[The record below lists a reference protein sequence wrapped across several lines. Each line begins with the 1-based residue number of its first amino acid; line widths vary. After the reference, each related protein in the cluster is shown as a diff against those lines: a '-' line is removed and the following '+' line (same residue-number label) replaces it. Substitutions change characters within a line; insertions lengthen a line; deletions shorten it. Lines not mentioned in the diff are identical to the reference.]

1 MESLLP
7 LAIHPLRK
15 VIENR
20 GEALRKM
27 EVKKT
32 PKDTTRPDPDALLK
46 EVQREEEKRGR
57 LKIFLGYAPG
67 VGKTYTMLNEARV
80 LKKRGED
87 VVVGIVET
95 HGRIETEELLKGLE
109 VIPRRRV
116 DYQGI
121 VLEELDLDAIL
132 TRRPA
137 VVLVDELAH
146 TNAPGS
152 RHPKRYQ
159 DIEELHDSGI
169 DVYTTVNVQHFES
182 LNDVLEK
189 ITGIRMQETLPDTFL
204 DRADEVQVIDIP
216 LEELYERLKEG
227 KVYIPPQAERATQ
240 NFFQRGNLVALREL
254 MLTHV
259 AHKMDAELLNYMRAK
274 AIAGPWPAGER
285 VMVCIAPS
293 PYAKQLLRKGYQI
306 AQDAHAEWYALYVST
321 PALKEMS
328 DKDRGYIAEA
338 LNLAEELG
346 AKIATLSGTDVANEI
361 LRFAREYNINHIVIG
376 KPLHSMLLGFWKG
389 SPASRLLHTQ
399 SEFELHL
406 ITPTV
411 EKREVEVKPTTERLP
426 INPRDYL
433 LAILMVAGVTLLD
446 FFLQQFIN
454 PLSLVYIYLIATI
467 ASALLFGTGPSLFS
481 SIVSLLTFD
490 FFFTEPKYSLLIYHP
505 HDIINVLVFFFTSV
519 IVGQLVKITRRQN
532 VLLQLRIRRVT
543 LIEEMSKEF
552 LLLPPVEQFV
562 GGLVQNSD
570 EWKNILNLFR
580 TTILDHIS
588 HIAIKYLSKIL
599 DAPSF
604 VLFSGESGRLQVW
617 ARSKP
622 DVDITPH
629 EMAVA
634 EWTYLHGEPAGAG
647 TQTLTNIGVFFLP
660 MKSLDDI
667 IGVIGI
673 QYDFKNLL
681 LDQRRLLG
689 AISNL
694 SALAAARW
702 VKIWV
707 GK

>member
-1 MESLLP
+1 
-7 LAIHPLRK
+7 
-15 VIENR
+15 
-20 GEALRKM
+20 M
-27 EVKKT
+27 EVKKNH
-32 PKDTTRPDPDALLK
+32 KDTARPDPDALLK

-67 VGKTYTMLNEARV
+67 VGKTYAMLNEARV

-87 VVVGIVET
+87 VVVGIAET
-95 HGRIETEELLKGLE
+95 HGRVETEELLKGLE
-109 VIPRRRV
+109 VIPRRRAE
-116 DYQGI
+116 YQGI
-121 VLEELDLDAIL
+121 FLEELDVDAIL
-132 TRRPA
+132 RRRPA

-159 DIEELHDSGI
+159 DIEELLGNGI

-182 LNDVLEK
+182 LNDVVEK
-189 ITGIRMQETLPDTFL
+189 ITRIRMQETLPDTFL

-216 LEELYERLKEG
+216 LEELFERLKEG
-227 KVYIPPQAERATQ
+227 KVYIPRQAERAMQ

-254 MLTHV
+254 TLTHT

-274 AIAGPWPAGER
+274 AISGPWPAGER

-306 AQDAHAEWYALYVST
+306 AKEAHAEWYAAYVST

-328 DKDRGYIAEA
+328 DKDKAYIAEA
-338 LNLAEELG
+338 LNLAGELG

-389 SPASRLLHTQ
+389 SPASRLLHTP

-411 EKREVEVKPTTERLP
+411 EKKEVEVKAKPERLAL
-426 INPRDYL
+426 NPRDYL
-433 LAILMVAGVTLLD
+433 LAILMIIGVTLLN
-446 FFLQQFIN
+446 FFLQKFVN
-454 PLSLVYIYLIATI
+454 PVSLVYIYLIATI

-481 SIVSLLTFD
+481 SVLSLLTFD
-490 FFFTEPKYSLLIYHP
+490 FFFTEPKYSLAMYHP
-505 HDIINVLVFFFTSV
+505 HDIINVLVFFLTSI
-519 IVGQLVKITRRQN
+519 IVGQLVKITKRQN
-532 VLLQLRIRRVT
+532 LLLQLRIRRVT

-552 LLLPPVEQFV
+552 LMLPPLEQFV
-562 GGLVQNSD
+562 GGLVQNSS
-570 EWKNILNLFR
+570 EWNNVLTLFR
-580 TTILDHIS
+580 TTVLDHIS

-604 VLFSGESGRLQVW
+604 VLFTGKEGRLQVW
-617 ARSKP
+617 ARSKT
-622 DVDITPH
+622 DVDLSSH

-634 EWTYLHGEPAGAG
+634 EWTYTHGEPAGAG
-647 TQTLTNIGVFFLP
+647 TQTLTDVGVFFVP
-660 MKSLDDI
+660 MKSLDEV

-689 AISNL
+689 VISNL

>member
-1 MESLLP
+1 M
-7 LAIHPLRK
+7 I
-15 VIENR
+15 VENS
-20 GEALRKM
+20 
-27 EVKKT
+27 
-32 PKDTTRPDPDALLK
+32 PKDHTRPDPDALLK
-46 EVQREEEKRGR
+46 EVQREEVKRGR

-67 VGKTYTMLNEARV
+67 VGKTYTMLSEARV

-87 VVVGIVET
+87 VVLGIVET

-116 DYQGI
+116 EYQGI
-121 VLEELDLDAIL
+121 VLEELDVDAIL
-132 TRRPA
+132 KRRPA

-159 DIEELHDSGI
+159 DIEELLDSGI
-169 DVYTTVNVQHFES
+169 DVYTTVNIQHFES

-216 LEELYERLKEG
+216 LEELFERLKEG
-227 KVYIPPQAERATQ
+227 KVYIPLQARRAME

-259 AHKMDAELLNYMRAK
+259 ARKMDTELLNYMRAK
-274 AIAGPWPAGER
+274 AISGPWPAGER
-285 VMVCIAPS
+285 LMVCIAPS
-293 PYAKQLLRKGYQI
+293 PYAKQLLRKGYTI
-306 AQDAHAEWYALYVST
+306 AKEAHAEWYAVHVST
-321 PALKEMS
+321 PSLKEMS
-328 DKDRGYIAEA
+328 DSDKAYIAEA

-346 AKIATLSGTDVANEI
+346 GKIATLSGTDIAKEI

-389 SPASRLLHTQ
+389 SPASRLLHTP

-411 EKREVEVKPTTERLP
+411 EKREVEVKPTPERFTL
-426 INPRDYL
+426 NAQDYL
-433 LAILMVAGVTLLD
+433 LTTLMVIAVTLLNL
-446 FFLQQFIN
+446 FLQKFVN
-454 PLSLVYIYLIATI
+454 PMSLVYIYLIATI
-467 ASALLFGTGPSLFS
+467 ASGLLFGTGPSLFS
-481 SIVSLLTFD
+481 SIISLFTFD
-490 FFFTEPKYSLLIYHP
+490 FFFTEPRYSLTMNHP
-505 HDIINVLVFFFTSV
+505 HDIINVVVFFLTS
-519 IVGQLVKITRRQN
+519 IIIGQLVKITKRQN
-532 VLLQLRIRRVT
+532 LVLQLRIKRIT

-552 LLLPPVEQFV
+552 LMLPPVEQFV
-562 GGLVQNSD
+562 GGLVKDSREWENS
-570 EWKNILNLFR
+570 LTLFR
-580 TTILDHIS
+580 TTVLDHIS
-588 HIAIKYLSKIL
+588 HIAIKYLSKII

-604 VLFSGESGRLQVW
+604 ILFSGKDGRLQVW
-617 ARSKP
+617 ARSNP
-622 DVDITPH
+622 DIDLTPN

-634 EWTYLHGEPAGAG
+634 EWTYLHGETAGAG
-647 TQTLTNIGVFFLP
+647 TQTLTSIKAFFIP
-660 MKSLDDI
+660 MKSLEET

-681 LDQRRLLG
+681 FDQRRLLG
-689 AISNL
+689 VISNL

-702 VKIWV
+702 VKLWTV
-707 GK
+707 K

>member
-1 MESLLP
+1 
-7 LAIHPLRK
+7 
-15 VIENR
+15 
-20 GEALRKM
+20 M
-27 EVKKT
+27 EVKKND
-32 PKDTTRPDPDALLK
+32 KDAARPDPEALLK

-67 VGKTYTMLNEARV
+67 VGKTYTMLNEAHV

-87 VVVGIVET
+87 VLVGIVET
-95 HGRIETEELLKGLE
+95 HGRVETEDLLEGLE

-116 DYQGI
+116 PYQNI
-121 VLEELDLDAIL
+121 VLEELDIDAIL
-132 TRRPA
+132 ARRPV

-146 TNAPGS
+146 SNAPGS

-159 DIEELHDSGI
+159 DIEELLDNGI

-216 LEELYERLKEG
+216 LEELFERLKEG
-227 KVYIPPQAERATQ
+227 KVYIPKQAELAMQ

-254 MLTHV
+254 MLTHA
-259 AHKMDAELLNYMRAK
+259 AHKMDTELLNYMRAK
-274 AIAGPWPAGER
+274 AISGPWPAGER

-306 AQDAHAEWYALYVST
+306 AKDAHAEWYAVHVST

-328 DKDRGYIAEA
+328 DKDKAYIAEA

-361 LRFAREYNINHIVIG
+361 VRFAREYNINHIVIG

-389 SPASRLLHTQ
+389 SPASRLLHTP

-411 EKREVEVKPTTERLP
+411 EKREIEVKPTPERLTL
-426 INPRDYL
+426 NPKEYVL
-433 LAILMVAGVTLLD
+433 TALMVVAVTLLN
-446 FFLQQFIN
+446 FFLQGFVNRIA
-454 PLSLVYIYLIATI
+454 LVYIYLIVTI
-467 ASALLFGTGPSLFS
+467 ASALLFGTGPSVFS
-481 SIVSLLTFD
+481 SVISLLTFE
-490 FFFTEPKYSLLIYHP
+490 FFFTEPKYSFTMYHP
-505 HDIINVLVFFFTSV
+505 HDIINVLVFFLTSI
-519 IVGQLVKITRRQN
+519 IVGQLAKITKRQN
-532 VLLQLRIRRVT
+532 VLLQLRVRRVT
-543 LIEEMSKEF
+543 LIEEISKEF
-552 LLLPPVEQFV
+552 LMLPPVEQFV
-562 GGLVQNSD
+562 GGIVQNPK
-570 EWKNILNLFR
+570 EWENVLTLFR
-580 TTILDHIS
+580 TTVLDHIS
-588 HIAIKYLSKIL
+588 HIAIKYLSRII

-604 VLFSGESGRLQVW
+604 VLFSGTEKRLHIW
-617 ARSKP
+617 ARSIP
-622 DVDITPH
+622 DIDLTPN

-634 EWTYLHGEPAGAG
+634 EWTYAHGEPAGAG
-647 TQTLTNIGVFFLP
+647 TQTLPSIKLFFIP
-660 MKSLDDI
+660 MKTLEET

-673 QYDFKNLL
+673 QFDFKNLL

-689 AISNL
+689 VISNL
-694 SALAAARW
+694 SALAASRW
-702 VKIWV
+702 VKPWSAS
-707 GK
+707 

>member
-1 MESLLP
+1 
-7 LAIHPLRK
+7 
-15 VIENR
+15 
-20 GEALRKM
+20 
-27 EVKKT
+27 
-32 PKDTTRPDPDALLK
+32 
-46 EVQREEEKRGR
+46 
-57 LKIFLGYAPG
+57 
-67 VGKTYTMLNEARV
+67 MLNEARV

-87 VVVGIVET
+87 VVVGVAET

-116 DYQGI
+116 EYQSI
-121 VLEELDLDAIL
+121 VIGELDIDAIL

-159 DIEELHDSGI
+159 DIEELLDSGI

-216 LEELYERLKEG
+216 LEELFERLKEG
-227 KVYIPPQAERATQ
+227 KVYIPKQAERAMQ

-259 AHKMDAELLNYMRAK
+259 AHKMDTELLNYMRAK
-274 AIAGPWPAGER
+274 AISGPWPAGER

-293 PYAKQLLRKGYQI
+293 PYAKQLLRKGYTI
-306 AQDAHAEWYALYVST
+306 AKDAHAEWYAVYVST
-321 PALKEMS
+321 PSLKEMS
-328 DKDRGYIAEA
+328 DRDKAYIAEA

-361 LRFAREYNINHIVIG
+361 LRFAHEYNINHIVIG

-389 SPASRLLHTQ
+389 SPASRLLHTP

-411 EKREVEVKPTTERLP
+411 EKREIEVKPAPERP
-426 INPRDYL
+426 TFNPKDYL
-433 LAILMVAGVTLLD
+433 LTALMVVAVTLLN
-446 FFLQQFIN
+446 FFLQGFIN
-454 PLSLVYIYLIATI
+454 PMSLVFIYLIATI
-467 ASALLFGTGPSLFS
+467 TSGLLFGTGPSLFS
-481 SIVSLLTFD
+481 SVLSLLTFD
-490 FFFTEPKYSLLIYHP
+490 FLFVEPKYSFTMYHP
-505 HDIINVLVFFFTSV
+505 HDVINVVVFFLTS
-519 IVGQLVKITRRQN
+519 IIIGQLVKITRRQN
-532 VLLQLRIRRVT
+532 LALQVRVKRIT

-552 LLLPPVEQFV
+552 LMLPPVEQFV
-562 GGLVQNSD
+562 GGLVQNST
-570 EWKNILNLFR
+570 EWENILTLFR
-580 TTILDHIS
+580 TTVLDHIS
-588 HIAIKYLSKIL
+588 HIAIKYLAKII

-604 VLFSGESGRLQVW
+604 VLFSGKDGGLQVW
-617 ARSKP
+617 ARSKH
-622 DVDITPH
+622 DVDLTPN

-634 EWTYLHGEPAGAG
+634 EWTYSHGESAGAG
-647 TQTLTNIGVFFLP
+647 TQTLTNIKVFFIP
-660 MKSLDDI
+660 MKSLDEI

-689 AISNL
+689 VISNL

-702 VKIWV
+702 VKIWSV
-707 GK
+707 K

>member
-1 MESLLP
+1 M
-7 LAIHPLRK
+7 I
-15 VIENR
+15 VENS
-20 GEALRKM
+20 
-27 EVKKT
+27 
-32 PKDTTRPDPDALLK
+32 PKDHTRPDPDALLK

-87 VVVGIVET
+87 VVLGIVET

-116 DYQGI
+116 EYQGI
-121 VLEELDLDAIL
+121 VLEELDVDAIL
-132 TRRPA
+132 KRRPA

-159 DIEELHDSGI
+159 DIEELLESGI
-169 DVYTTVNVQHFES
+169 DVYTTVNIQHFES
-182 LNDVLEK
+182 LNDVVEK

-216 LEELYERLKEG
+216 LEELFERLREG
-227 KVYIPPQAERATQ
+227 KVYIPKQAERAMQ

-254 MLTHV
+254 TLTRA
-259 AHKMDAELLNYMRAK
+259 AHKMDTELLNYMRAK
-274 AIAGPWPAGER
+274 AISGPWPAGER
-285 VMVCIAPS
+285 LMVCIAPS
-293 PYAKQLLRKGYQI
+293 PYAKQLLRKGYTI
-306 AQDAHAEWYALYVST
+306 AKDAHAEWYAVYVST

-328 DKDRGYIAEA
+328 DKDKAYIAEA

-346 AKIATLSGTDVANEI
+346 AKIATLSGTDVAKEI

-406 ITPTV
+406 ITPTI
-411 EKREVEVKPTTERLP
+411 EKREVEVKPTPERLVL
-426 INPRDYL
+426 NPKDYL
-433 LAILMVAGVTLLD
+433 LTILMVIAVTLLNLLLER
-446 FFLQQFIN
+446 FVN
-454 PLSLVYIYLIATI
+454 PMSLVYIYLIATI

-481 SIVSLLTFD
+481 SIISLLTFD
-490 FFFTEPKYSLLIYHP
+490 FFFTEPRYSLTINHP
-505 HDIINVLVFFFTSV
+505 HDIINVVVFFLTS
-519 IVGQLVKITRRQN
+519 IIIGQLVKITKRQN
-532 VLLQLRIRRVT
+532 LALQIRVKRIT

-552 LLLPPVEQFV
+552 LMLPPVEQFL
-562 GGLVQNSD
+562 GGLVRDSTEWNNS
-570 EWKNILNLFR
+570 LTLFR
-580 TTILDHIS
+580 TTVLDHIS
-588 HIAIKYLSKIL
+588 HIAIKYLSKII
-599 DAPSF
+599 DAASF
-604 VLFSGESGRLQVW
+604 ILFSGKDGRLQVW
-617 ARSKP
+617 ARGNP
-622 DVDITPH
+622 DIDLTPN

-634 EWTYLHGEPAGAG
+634 EWTYLHGETAGAG
-647 TQTLTNIGVFFLP
+647 TQTLTSIKVFFVP
-660 MKSLDDI
+660 MKSLEET

-681 LDQRRLLG
+681 FDQRRLLG
-689 AISNL
+689 VISNL

-702 VKIWV
+702 VKIWAA
-707 GK
+707 K

>member
-1 MESLLP
+1 
-7 LAIHPLRK
+7 
-15 VIENR
+15 
-20 GEALRKM
+20 M
-27 EVKKT
+27 EVKNRER
-32 PKDTTRPDPDALLK
+32 DNTRPDPDALLK
-46 EVQREEEKRGR
+46 EVQREESKRGR

-67 VGKTYTMLNEARV
+67 VGKTYTMLNEAHV
-80 LKKRGED
+80 LKNRGED

-95 HGRIETEELLKGLE
+95 HGRIETEELVKGLE
-109 VIPRRRV
+109 VIPRRGAE
-116 DYQGI
+116 YQSI
-121 VLEELDLDAIL
+121 VLEELDLDAVL
-132 TRRPA
+132 ARRPA

-146 TNAPGS
+146 TNVPGS

-159 DIEELHDSGI
+159 DIEEILDSAI

-216 LEELYERLKEG
+216 LEELFERLKEG
-227 KVYIPPQAERATQ
+227 KVYIPKQAERAMQ

-259 AHKMDAELLNYMRAK
+259 AHKMGTELLNYMRAK
-274 AIAGPWPAGER
+274 AISGPWPAGER

-306 AQDAHAEWYALYVST
+306 AQDANAEWYAVHVST

-328 DKDRGYIAEA
+328 DKDKGYIAEA

-346 AKIATLSGTDVANEI
+346 AKIANLSGTDVANEI
-361 LRFAREYNINHIVIG
+361 LRFARDYNINHIVIG

-389 SPASRLLHTQ
+389 SPASRLLHTP

-411 EKREVEVKPTTERLP
+411 EKREVEVKPATEPLP
-426 INPRDYL
+426 LNPKDYL
-433 LAILMVAGVTLLD
+433 LTILMVAAVTVLN
-446 FFLQQFIN
+446 FFLQEFVN
-454 PLSLVYIYLIATI
+454 RMSLVYIYLIVTI
-467 ASALLFGTGPSLFS
+467 ASGLLFGTGPSIFS
-481 SIVSLLTFD
+481 SVISLLTFD
-490 FFFTEPKYSLLIYHP
+490 FFFVEPKYSFTMYHP
-505 HDIINVLVFFFTSV
+505 HDIINVLVFFLTSI

-532 VLLQLRIRRVT
+532 LLLQLRIRRIT

-552 LLLPPVEQFV
+552 LMLPPVEQLV
-562 GGLVQNSD
+562 GGLVQNSS
-570 EWKNILNLFR
+570 EWKNILTLFR
-580 TTILDHIS
+580 TTVLDHIS
-588 HIAIKYLSKIL
+588 HISIKYLSKIV

-604 VLFSGESGRLQVW
+604 VLFSGQDGRLKVW

-622 DVDITPH
+622 EVDITPH

-634 EWTYLHGEPAGAG
+634 EWTYSHGEPAGSG
-647 TQTLTNIGVFFLP
+647 TQTLTDVKFFFMP
-660 MKSLDDI
+660 MKSLEET
-667 IGVIGI
+667 IGVIGV

-681 LDQRRLLG
+681 FDQRRLLG
-689 AISNL
+689 AVSNL

-702 VKIWV
+702 VQIWSV
-707 GK
+707 K